1 MNLEPINTNES
12 LLECPFSAWKV
23 FSYLFNFT
31 EQGEPVMALISR
43 HYIKEGNFK
52 TDEKG
57 KKKGK
62 VKLCL
67 KFGSRKPVH
76 DHIT

>member
-1 MNLEPINTNES
+1 MNLEPINMNES
-12 LLECPFSAWKV
+12 LLDCPFSAWKV
-23 FSYLFNFT
+23 FRYLFNST

-43 HYIKEGNFK
+43 YYIKEGTLK
-52 TDEKG
+52 TDQKG

-67 KFGSRKPVH
+67 KSGNRKPIH
-76 DHIT
+76 DHIV